1 MTDVAREDLRRDVAP
16 GPRGTENSKG
26 FAITAALVLAFGGFL
41 LPIVGYLVGI
51 VLVSVSRLWRPWE
64 KLLAV
69 LLPFGVTAVIGAA
82 SWILEVAQQQ
92 AELGGDA
99 VNPLLPASY
108 DLWFSTLI
116 LGILLVPACGM
127 WLLWRLRDRTTGR

>member
-1 MTDVAREDLRRDVAP
+1 MTDVERDALRLDVP
-16 GPRGTENSKG
+16 TEPRGTENSKG

-41 LPIVGYLVGI
+41 VPIVGYLVGI
-51 VLVSVSRLWRPWE
+51 VLVAVSRLWRPWE

-69 LLPFGVTAVIGAA
+69 LLPFGATAVIGAA
-82 SWILEVAQQQ
+82 SWILELAQQP
-92 AELGGDA
+92 ADLGGDA

-116 LGILLVPACGM
+116 LGILLVPACGL
-127 WLLWRLRDRTTGR
+127 WLLWRLRDRTPER